1 MLGKTEATNLPNAI
15 FIGNVLL
22 NILLKLLM
30 PVMLKETL
38 VKPLMVRNNIIK
50 LYLQEQAAGF

>member
-1 MLGKTEATNLPNAI
+1 MLGKTEAINLPNAI